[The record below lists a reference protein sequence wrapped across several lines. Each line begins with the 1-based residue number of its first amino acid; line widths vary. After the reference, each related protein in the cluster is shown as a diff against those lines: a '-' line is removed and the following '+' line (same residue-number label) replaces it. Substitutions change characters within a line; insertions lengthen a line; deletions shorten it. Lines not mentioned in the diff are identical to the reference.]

1 MKYFKYCTSSLNMVH
16 TGGLCGILGFTA
28 TLVLI
33 SKNFKSKYIYT
44 MSSALC
50 ARTARAAIK

>member
-33 SKNFKSKYIYT
+33 SKSKYIYT